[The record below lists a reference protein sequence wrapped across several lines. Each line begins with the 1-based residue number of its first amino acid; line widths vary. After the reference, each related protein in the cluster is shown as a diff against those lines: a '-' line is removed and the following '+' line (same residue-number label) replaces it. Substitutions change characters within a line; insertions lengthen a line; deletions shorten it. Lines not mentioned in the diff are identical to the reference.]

1 MSEPTHVMDPDGHYR
16 QIVSPRR
23 LRELLEQ
30 DGQSL
35 KRPTHLSDSDD
46 WLVDDADEAK
56 P

>member
-46 WLVDDADEAK
+46 WLVDDGE
-56 P
+56 PE